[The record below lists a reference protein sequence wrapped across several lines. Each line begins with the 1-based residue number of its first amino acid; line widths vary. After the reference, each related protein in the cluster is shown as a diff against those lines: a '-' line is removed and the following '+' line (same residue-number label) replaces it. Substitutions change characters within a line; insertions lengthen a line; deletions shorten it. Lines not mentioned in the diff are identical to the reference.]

1 MCSRLSVLQFVASAI
16 CLTAA
21 LAGPALAGGKTF
33 LTKEEALALAFEGCK
48 VERTVKVLDAQAR
61 VRVEKL
67 SGSALERGIAYA
79 YTASKEGKCVG
90 TAYFDVHRVRTMRQV
105 LMVVVDPAG
114 KVRRVELLAFA
125 EPSQFIPTSRWY
137 GQFVGKALDDTLS
150 LKRDIKGVTGATL
163 TARATTQAVRRMLAI
178 HAVLNPVSK
187 EKSTPAGQPKKVPT
201 QKVPAKTP

>member
-1 MCSRLSVLQFVASAI
+1 MCFSPTALRLVATAI

-21 LAGPALAGGKTF
+21 LAGPALGGGKTF
-33 LTKEEALALAFEGCK
+33 LTKEEALALAFEDCK
-48 VERTVKVLDAQAR
+48 VERTVKVLDAHTR
-61 VRVEKL
+61 KRIEKL

-125 EPSQFIPTSRWY
+125 EPLQFIPTSRWY
-137 GQFVGKALDDTLS
+137 GQFVGKALDETLS

-178 HAVLNPVSK
+178 HAVLNPASK
-187 EKSTPAGQPKKVPT
+187 EKSTPDRQPKKVP
-201 QKVPAKTP
+201 PKTP

>member
-1 MCSRLSVLQFVASAI
+1 MALRLVATVI

-48 VERTVKVLDAQAR
+48 VERTVKVLDSQTR
-61 VRVEKL
+61 KRVEKL
-67 SGSALERGIAYA
+67 SGSDLERAIAYA
-79 YTASKEGKCVG
+79 YTATKEGKCVG

-125 EPSQFIPTSRWY
+125 EPAQFIPNSRWY
-137 GQFVGKALDDTLS
+137 GQFVGKALDETLS

-163 TARATTQAVRRMLAI
+163 TARATTQAVRRVLAI
-178 HAVLNPVSK
+178 HAVLNPAPP
-187 EKSTPAGQPKKVPT
+187 EKAPTKKQPRPLPGAKPDGTP
-201 QKVPAKTP
+201 

>member
-1 MCSRLSVLQFVASAI
+1 MLRLVAAVL
-16 CLTAA
+16 CLAAA

-33 LTKEEALALAFEGCK
+33 LTKEEALALAFEDCK
-48 VERTVKVLDAQAR
+48 VERTVEVLDSQAR
-61 VRVEKL
+61 KRIEKL
-67 SGSALERGIAYA
+67 SGSVQERGIAYA

-125 EPSQFIPTSRWY
+125 EPAQFIPSSRWY
-137 GQFVGKALDDTLS
+137 GQFVGKALDETLS

-163 TARATTQAVRRMLAI
+163 TARATTQAVRRVLAI
-178 HAVLNPVSK
+178 HAVLNPAPP
-187 EKSTPAGQPKKVPT
+187 EKAPTKKQPRPLPGATPDG
-201 QKVPAKTP
+201 TP